1 MPELA
6 RNAPAI
12 PEIDTERLTLRGHRV
27 EDLADCLAM
36 WTDPGVT
43 RYITGRP
50 STREE
55 VWGRLVRYV
64 GHWALLGFGCWVVRE
79 KATGRF
85 VGEVGF
91 SNYERELKPPFGDA
105 PEAGWVLAPA
115 AMGKGYA
122 TEALGAAIAW
132 VGAHFGPVRTV
143 CMISPDNAHSLR
155 VAEKCGYRE
164 FARTEYHGSATI
176 LFERM
181 PREDPRSP

>member
-1 MPELA
+1 MPALVS
-6 RNAPAI
+6 RAPAI

-27 EDLADCLAM
+27 EELEECYAM
-36 WTDPGVT
+36 WADPGVT

-85 VGEVGF
+85 VGEIGF
-91 SNYERELKPPFGDA
+91 ANYERDLKPPFGDA
-105 PEAGWVLAPA
+105 PEAGWVLTPSAH
-115 AMGKGYA
+115 GKGYA
-122 TEALGAAIAW
+122 TEALKASIAW
-132 VGAHFGPVRTV
+132 LEAQLGKVRTV
-143 CMISPDNAHSLR
+143 CMISPENAASIR

-164 FARTEYHGSATI
+164 YARTEYHGNATI
-176 LFERM
+176 LFER
-181 PREDPRSP
+181 PQSRSP